1 MALNEFITPIFDRTA
16 EDVSILKSL
25 LEKGYE
31 NFTDEEKVLWQSD
44 LKGALNASDLSRIE
58 KNISVLLEEVGFIEI
73 GNEWLEI
80 YIPTKEDFEMIRNN
94 LIKLCTYIQ
103 PSLINSIPDLPYNSY
118 TKINKIEEIINQLYN
133 LIVNIPYYY
142 AGTELYSGQT
152 IGLE

>member
-1 MALNEFITPIFDRTA
+1 MALDKFITPIFDRTA

-58 KNISVLLEEVGFIEI
+58 NNISVLLEEIGFIEI
-73 GNEWLEI
+73 GTKWLEI
-80 YIPTKEDFEMIRNN
+80 YIPTKSDFQKIRNN
-94 LIKLCTYIQ
+94 LRKLCRYLQ
-103 PSLINSIPDLPYNSY
+103 PSLINSVPNLPYNSY

-133 LIVNIPYYY
+133 LIINIPYYY
-142 AGTELYSGQT
+142 AGTELYSGQK